1 MVLLGL
7 IFISFLGICSSCLC
21 MFFMF
26 VNGEKL
32 TPYFNLVFLLFWEER
47 DIK

>member
-1 MVLLGL
+1 
-7 IFISFLGICSSCLC
+7 

-32 TPYFNLVFLLFWEER
+32 IPYFNLVFLLFFVVVVVVFFFFGKR
-47 DIK
+47 DIKWV